1 MKGNGGCCRVCTRH
15 RPWGSDTIMNDE
27 IHDRPKPAFALLN
40 HTAQGMYGRLL
51 LYGIIAVLCMVTY
64 HGISDNYLFNDDFS
78 WLSAARYDMSAKNI
92 LTFRVVNFF
101 RPLINLSFFAVE
113 RSSPGNLPLNHTLNL
128 VLHFLNSILV
138 FHLLS
143 TLLGKRGV
151 AAAASVLFAV
161 SSLHI
166 GAVFWISARTT
177 LLSTFLLLLA
187 ILAVTRES
195 KGRVPGAVIASI
207 LFALALAA
215 KETAIAGFPLL
226 ALLYVIRRY
235 GKGRYQLGG
244 GALASFTGISV
255 AYLIIRKMIMGGFLQ
270 NNWGPGLHAIRNLA
284 GGFLYQ
290 LYPFPLF
297 SLFVRSATSIEEP
310 THPYLPEIVVV
321 ALIVFILWIGA
332 ATKRSGAFILAV
344 GWGLISMAPASAF
357 RYRFFSTASITQSRY
372 YYLSSIGTLL
382 IVTLLLAAIW
392 SERSRFR
399 RVLCAAIFLLLCA
412 GSMLRVHRI
421 EKKWDDFTGMYR
433 EVVASLVDE
442 IEKENDITTI
452 AIENPP
458 LAFPY
463 IADAVLLETGN
474 RNRRRGPGG
483 GADLPLG
490 RPRLEVVEVSGGKEA
505 AAILKPCLYV
515 SYSGDYPKVMKIERL
530 E

>member
-1 MKGNGGCCRVCTRH
+1 MSDGIRGM
-15 RPWGSDTIMNDE
+15 PGSDFKFLDQ
-27 IHDRPKPAFALLN
+27 
-40 HTAQGMYGRLL
+40 TARGAYGRLL

-78 WLSAARYDMSAKNI
+78 WLGAARYDMSARNI
-92 LTFRVVNFF
+92 PAFRVVNFF
-101 RPLINLSFFAVE
+101 RPLINLTFFAVE
-113 RSSPGNLPLNHTLNL
+113 RAAPGNLPLNYALNL
-128 VLHFLNSILV
+128 ALHFLNSILV

-143 TLLGKRGV
+143 TLIGRRGI
-151 AAAASVLFAV
+151 AAAAAILFAV

-187 ILAVTRES
+187 FVTVTREPRG
-195 KGRVPGAVIASI
+195 KVPGAVPASI

-215 KETAIAGFPLL
+215 KETAIAGLPLL
-226 ALLYVIRRY
+226 ALLYAIRRY
-235 GKGRYQLGG
+235 GKGMYRLGG
-244 GALASFTGISV
+244 GALSSFAGISV
-255 AYLIIRKMIMGGFLQ
+255 AYLIIRKMVMGGFLQ
-270 NNWGPGLHAIRNLA
+270 HNWGPGPHAIRNLA

-297 SLFVRSATSIEEP
+297 SLFMPSATSIEEP

-321 ALIVFILWIGA
+321 ALIVLILWIGA
-332 ATKRSGAFILAV
+332 ATKRSGAYILAV
-344 GWGLISMAPASAF
+344 GWGLFSMAPASAF

-382 IVTLLLAAIW
+382 IVILLLTAVW
-392 SERSRFR
+392 SERSRGR
-399 RVLCAAIFLLLCA
+399 RLLCAVLFLLLCA

-452 AIENPP
+452 AIEDPP

-474 RNRRRGPGG
+474 RNRRRTPGG
-483 GADLPLG
+483 EADRPLE
-490 RPRLEVVEVSGGKEA
+490 RPRLEVVEVHGGKEA
-505 AAILKPCLYV
+505 AASLKPCLYV
-515 SYSGDYPKVMKIERL
+515 SYSGEYPKVMKIERL